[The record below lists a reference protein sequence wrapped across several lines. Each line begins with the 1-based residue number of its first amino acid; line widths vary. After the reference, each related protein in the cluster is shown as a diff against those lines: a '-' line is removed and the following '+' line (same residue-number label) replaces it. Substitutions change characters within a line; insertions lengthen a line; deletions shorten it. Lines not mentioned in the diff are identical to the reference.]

1 MHHGHVKIMYIT
13 FFGSEVSFSNN
24 KAVSGV
30 IVLFGILLLTASAEA
45 ALCCNLRN
53 SQGIGLTDISSLSF
67 AINVS
72 HESHDCAVIQGLYF
86 GRSRNR
92 RSRSSLSVDGETN
105 GGAFETS
112 KQPYI
117 HCSITVHDIYF

>member
-1 MHHGHVKIMYIT
+1 MYIT
-13 FFGSEVSFSNN
+13 FFGSEVSFCNN
-24 KAVSGV
+24 KAVSDV
-30 IVLFGILLLTASAEA
+30 IVLFGILLLTASAAA
-45 ALCCNLRN
+45 ALFCNSRN
-53 SQGIGLTDISSLSF
+53 FQGIGLTDLSSFSF

-72 HESHDCAVIQGLYF
+72 HESHDCAVIHGLYF

-92 RSRSSLSVDGETN
+92 RSKSSLSVDGETN

-117 HCSITVHDIYF
+117 RYNIT